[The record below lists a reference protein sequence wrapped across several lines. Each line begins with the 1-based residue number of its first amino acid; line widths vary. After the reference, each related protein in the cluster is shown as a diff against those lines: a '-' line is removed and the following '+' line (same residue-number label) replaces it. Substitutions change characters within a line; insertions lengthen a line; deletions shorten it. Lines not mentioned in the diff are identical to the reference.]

1 MADVAH
7 IIASL
12 RKMAEHAV
20 HGASYDQVARAAP
33 MLAEAA
39 DTMETLRARVEALEA
54 MVPKK
59 SRKRRE
65 AFPPG
70 LDLHLFA
77 EIKAAC
83 LRLGRRGPRVTEP
96 TVGMRDDL
104 AKLYA
109 AERPSAEDLTHVV
122 AVREALDRANEGF
135 GELSWEHI
143 CRPLNFRRYR
153 DRVRATAGRAKPW
166 TPSDFGEGS
175 T

>member
-83 LRLGRRGPRVTEP
+83 LRLGRREWHVNPVSGGVDID
-96 TVGMRDDL
+96 VGECCVSIDGNGGAIGGGFD
-104 AKLYA
+104 
-109 AERPSAEDLTHVV
+109 PGGSADLTELARLV
-122 AVREALDRANEGF
+122 AVADAA
-135 GELSWEHI
+135 
-143 CRPLNFRRYR
+143 RR
-153 DRVRATAGRAKPW
+153 
-166 TPSDFGEGS
+166 
-175 T
+175 